1 MSGLPTLA
9 ILGAQVGYSRLG
21 WRVSKDRR
29 PQWFETAHTQPS
41 VRKLRLLW
49 RLLTMRPIKIKLS
62 SAAGP

>member
-41 VRKLRLLW
+41 VRRLRLL
-49 RLLTMRPIKIKLS
+49 
-62 SAAGP
+62 